1 VEEAREQTESAKS
14 ERDMTSLARMLE
26 DLHKFERHS
35 SELVE
40 NKEVSI
46 DVVAPQSSYSLWVKE
61 WNELKLREEVRTI
74 LFQF

>member
-1 VEEAREQTESAKS
+1 MEEAREQTESAKS
-14 ERDMTSLARMLE
+14 ERDMTLLARMLE

-40 NKEVSI
+40 SKEVSI